1 MPEYQGGYRGSQPT
15 YMPPAVGVNLLLYLQ
30 DMDITTGPLRK
41 SKRTWRQW
49 RESAGAC
56 TPQETLG
63 HSLAQPVPAS
73 G

>member
-41 SKRTWRQW
+41 SKRAWRVE
-49 RESAGAC
+49 RVS
-56 TPQETLG
+56 TPQENPL
-63 HSLAQPVPAS
+63 
-73 G
+73 